1 VLLRRSALQGLV
13 ASPFLL
19 AGNGKERTAAAILRA
34 GAQAAGAVS
43 LQQAAL
49 AGAVTV
55 SPSKDSSG
63 VTDTG
68 NINKA
73 LGTSL
78 AVYLS
83 PGAYYIDASLTPS
96 SGTSLFGL
104 GTSPPLPSGT
114 PGGAVI
120 NVVTS
125 AAKPFRGSAAVDL
138 SGAQE
143 VAIRDLTIDGA
154 TGPSGLDGILL
165 SGETTDVRL
174 EDLLIQSVT
183 GVGVASS
190 GTGGSTVH
198 AKNVTVHQAGG
209 SGFNCQTTDSTWT
222 DCLALGCGAQGF
234 FISEGSENSKWTGCR
249 AEWSTYNGFYITGG
263 WSTGNGSGGIEIAN
277 CSTDRNGQNG
287 LSVNASS
294 GNSPVTVTN
303 MMLRRDGSSS
313 ASSGYAGVLISASA
327 LPVVLSG
334 ITCFPGVNDDGTGN
348 ESPEYGLTVTGEPAY
363 IGISNAFLHAVTA
376 GTNSMTTAN
385 KCNWRAVVTR
395 TGGTSRPTAVTPVAD
410 SA

>member
-1 VLLRRSALQGLV
+1 MLLRRGALRGLL
-13 ASPFLL
+13 ASPLLL
-19 AGNGKERTAAAILRA
+19 AGNGKERAAAAIRPA
-34 GAQAAGAVS
+34 PGTQPASA
-43 LQQAAL
+43 AAL
-49 AGAVTV
+49 TGTVTIK
-55 SPSKDSSG
+55 PSKDKSG
-63 VTDTG
+63 ATDAA

-73 LGTSL
+73 LSTSL

-96 SGTSLFGL
+96 SRTSLFGL

-125 AAKPFRGSAAVDL
+125 TAKPFSGSAAIDL
-138 SGAQE
+138 GEAQE

-165 SGETTDVRL
+165 SGATADVRL

-190 GTGGSTVH
+190 ATGGNTVH

-249 AEWSTYNGFYITGG
+249 AEWSTDNGFYITGG

-287 LSVNASS
+287 LSVNASP
-294 GNSPVTVTN
+294 GNSPVTVSN

-348 ESPEYGLTVTGEPAY
+348 DSPEYGLTVAGKPAY
-363 IGISNAFLHAVTA
+363 VGISNAFLHAVTA
-376 GTNSMTTAN
+376 GTNNMTTAN
-385 KCNWRAVVTR
+385 NCNWRAVVTR
-395 TGGTSRPTAVTPVAD
+395 TGGTDTTAAVTPVAD

>member
-1 VLLRRSALQGLV
+1 MLLRRGALRGLL
-13 ASPFLL
+13 ASPLLL
-19 AGNGKERTAAAILRA
+19 AGNGKERTSASIQPAP
-34 GAQAAGAVS
+34 GT
-43 LQQAAL
+43 QAAL
-49 AGAVTV
+49 GGTVTINPSGDKSGA
-55 SPSKDSSG
+55 
-63 VTDTG
+63 TDAA

-73 LGTSL
+73 LSTSL

-125 AAKPFRGSAAVDL
+125 TANPFSGSAAINL
-138 SGAQE
+138 SEAQE

-165 SGETTDVRL
+165 SAATADVRL

-183 GVGVASS
+183 GIGVASS
-190 GTGGSTVH
+190 ATGGNTVN

-209 SGFNCQTTDSTWT
+209 SGFNCQATDSTWT

-249 AEWSTYNGFYITGG
+249 AEWSTDNGFYITGG

-294 GNSPVTVTN
+294 GNSPVTVSN

-313 ASSGYAGVLISASA
+313 TSSGYAGVLISAAA

-348 ESPEYGLTVTGEPAY
+348 DSPEYGLTVTGKPKY
-363 IGISNAFLHAVTA
+363 VGISNAFLHAVTA

-385 KCNWRAVVTR
+385 NCNWRAVVTR
-395 TGGTSRPTAVTPVAD
+395 TGGTDTTAAVTPVPD